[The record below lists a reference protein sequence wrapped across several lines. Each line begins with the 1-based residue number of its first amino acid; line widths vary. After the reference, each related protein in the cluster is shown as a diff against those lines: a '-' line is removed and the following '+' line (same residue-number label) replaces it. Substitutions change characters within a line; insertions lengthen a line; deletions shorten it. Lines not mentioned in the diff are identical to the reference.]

1 MKKKALIVLTTA
13 IIAVSGVFYG
23 FTSNITGAVAAA
35 TETPTIDT
43 CPLAG
48 SPDCPLIQ
56 NYPDKGT
63 ADCQSDCQLCQQQA
77 VAQINNKY

>member
-23 FTSNITGAVAAA
+23 FTSNNAGTVAAA
-35 TETPTIDT
+35 TEIPTIDT

-56 NYPDKGT
+56 NCPDKGT
-63 ADCQSDCQLCQQQA
+63 ADCQVCSSTGCA
-77 VAQINNKY
+77 NK

>member
-1 MKKKALIVLTTA
+1 MKKKGLIVLTTA
-13 IIAVSGVFYG
+13 IIAVTGAFYG
-23 FTSNITGAVAAA
+23 FTSNIAGAVASA

-56 NYPDKGT
+56 NCPDKGT
-63 ADCQSDCQLCQQQA
+63 ADCPYAAASCCA
-77 VAQINNKY
+77 NK